1 MPLLKKS
8 SSLSSHSSS
17 GEPVVSASVQR
28 EAEAH
33 RRKART
39 LAKKQQAAERIAS
52 ATSQLA
58 SGIAEASSACEEL
71 KRATDEISASAE
83 EAAGAAQESLRAI
96 HQLSASVEKQL
107 ANSQIT
113 SERGQAVQSLA
124 SRIGTEVLAT
134 VGSIEVASQRQASSV
149 QMVGELERQASN
161 IGDIVKAVAR
171 IADQTNLLALN
182 AAIEAA
188 RAGKHGKG
196 FAVVAD
202 EVRTLAETSE
212 RSARDIQN
220 LVTQIQGEVQAIA
233 HGINTS
239 SEAIRSEAVRGK
251 EVVDKMTLISTDIQ
265 TVTDGAQE
273 ILVAAQQSSK
283 SSQLALQAAEA
294 IAAAAEEQS
303 SATEESAK
311 TVNEQ
316 TVALSQ
322 ADQAASSL
330 SEIADDLRTSTDIA
344 KSAEDV
350 ASAAE
355 ELSSAV
361 QEITRASS
369 QIMVAIEQ
377 IRKGAQSQSAASA
390 ESAAAITQ
398 IERGIGLASQQADV
412 ALKRVRAVKD
422 LLTENKQGVLGL
434 VNGIETSLVST
445 RESMAQMKALEVV
458 SRRIDKIVDSITT
471 VSIQTNML
479 AVNGA
484 VEAARAGEFGKGFVV
499 VATDIRNLAHDSAEN
514 ADRIKDMVR
523 SIQEQIGTVA
533 RDLQE
538 ILASASLEVEKTK
551 TISQNLDFIERDVI
565 TLEQGNKE
573 LVSMAEDMVSAV
585 AQIKTGVEQVAS
597 AASQAEKAATESAAA
612 ARQQSQGAEELSA
625 AIEEIASLAD
635 ELQSV

>member
-1 MPLLKKS
+1 MPLVKKTSTLSTRS
-8 SSLSSHSSS
+8 SNA
-17 GEPVVSASVQR
+17 EQEVSVAVQR
-28 EAEAH
+28 EAEAQ

-39 LAKKQQAAERIAS
+39 LAKKQQASERIAS
-52 ATSQLA
+52 ATAQLA
-58 SGIAEASSACEEL
+58 SGITQASSACEEL

-96 HQLSASVEKQL
+96 HQLSSSVEKQL
-107 ANSQIT
+107 QNSQT
-113 SERGQAVQSLA
+113 SSDRGLAVQTLA
-124 SRIGTEVLAT
+124 GKISTEVLAT
-134 VGSIEVASQRQASSV
+134 VVNIELASQRQSASV
-149 QMVGELERQASN
+149 DMVGELERQAAN

-220 LVTQIQGEVQAIA
+220 LVTQIQGDVQGIA
-233 HGINTS
+233 KGINTS
-239 SEAIRSEAVRGK
+239 AETIRNEAANGKVVVNQLNLIANDVRD
-251 EVVDKMTLISTDIQ
+251 VVD
-265 TVTDGAQE
+265 GANE
-273 ILVAAQQSSK
+273 ILLAAQQSSR
-283 SSQLALQAAEA
+283 SAQLALQAAEA

-311 TVNEQ
+311 TVDEQ

-322 ADQAASSL
+322 AEQAAASL
-330 SEIADDLRTSTDIA
+330 SEIADDLRTSTDIS

-350 ASAAE
+350 ASSAE

-377 IRKGAQSQSAASA
+377 IRKGAQSQAAASA
-390 ESAAAITQ
+390 ESAAAIGQ
-398 IERGIGLASQQADV
+398 IESGIELASERAKA
-412 ALKRVRAVKD
+412 ALQKATNVKD
-422 LLTENKQGVLGL
+422 LLTENKEGISGL
-434 VNGIETSLVST
+434 ISGIESSLVAT
-445 RESMAQMKALEVV
+445 RNSMQQIKALEVV

-538 ILASASLEVEKTK
+538 ILSSAVVEVEKTK
-551 TISQNLDFIERDVI
+551 AISSNLNQIEGDVLV
-565 TLEQGNKE
+565 LESGNQE
-573 LVSMAEDMVSAV
+573 ILNLSVDMVSAV
-585 AQIKTGVEQVAS
+585 GQIKTGVDQVSAS
-597 AASQAEKAATESAAA
+597 AAQAEKAATESAAA
-612 ARQQSQGAEELSA
+612 ARQQAQGAEELSA

-635 ELQSV
+635 ELQTA

>member
-1 MPLLKKS
+1 MPLVKKS
-8 SSLSSHSSS
+8 NPVRDSVSHD
-17 GEPVVSASVQR
+17 VVSPNIQR
-28 EAEAH
+28 EAEAQ

-52 ATSQLA
+52 ATSQLS
-58 SGIAEASSACEEL
+58 SGINEASSASEEL
-71 KRATDEISASAE
+71 KRASDQIAASAE
-83 EAAGAAQESLRAI
+83 EASGAAQQSLQAI
-96 HQLSASVEKQL
+96 HALSGNIQKQL
-107 ANSQIT
+107 ENAQDAQV
-113 SERGQAVQSLA
+113 RGQNLQTLSGKITVD
-124 SRIGTEVLAT
+124 VLNT
-134 VGSIEVASQRQASSV
+134 VTSIEVASHRQAASV
-149 QMVGELERQASN
+149 DMVAELERQASN
-161 IGDIVKAVAR
+161 IGEIVKAVAR

-212 RSARDIQN
+212 KSARDIQS
-220 LVTQIQGEVQAIA
+220 LVTQIQGEVQVIA
-233 HGINTS
+233 NGINQSAQTILE
-239 SEAIRSEAVRGK
+239 EAGRGK
-251 EVVDKMTLISTDIQ
+251 VVVDQLKIIQQDSQLI
-265 TVTDGAQE
+265 VDGASE
-273 ILVAAQQSSK
+273 ILVAAEQSSR
-283 SSQLALQAAEA
+283 SSQQALAAAEA

-316 TVALSQ
+316 TIALSQ
-322 ADQAASSL
+322 AEQTAASL
-330 SEIADDLRTSTDIA
+330 SEIADDLRTSSDIA

-361 QEITRASS
+361 QEITRASA

-377 IRKGAQSQSAASA
+377 IRKGAQSQAAASA
-390 ESAAAITQ
+390 ESAAALGQ
-398 IERGIGLASQQADV
+398 IEKGIELSASRAKLALDKSTV
-412 ALKRVRAVKD
+412 MKD
-422 LLTENKQGVLGL
+422 LLSENKRGIAGL
-434 VNGIETSLVST
+434 ISGIELSLKTT
-445 RESMAQMKALEVV
+445 RESIAQIKALEMV

-533 RDLQE
+533 RDLQD
-538 ILASASLEVEKTK
+538 ISASASGEIDKTK
-551 TISQNLDFIERDVI
+551 AISSNLELIEGDVLVLQRGNQEVL
-565 TLEQGNKE
+565 TLADQMVAA
-573 LVSMAEDMVSAV
+573 VSEVKV
-585 AQIKTGVEQVAS
+585 GVDQVAS
-597 AASQAEKAATESAAA
+597 AASEAEKSATESAAA
-612 ARQQSQGAEELSA
+612 ARQQSQGADELSA

-635 ELQSV
+635 ELQSS